1 MERLPVQTVNIT
13 SIFFGFVHMREN
25 VGELDLAINIFAI
38 LLSLEAA
45 CDDYS
50 SPSFQPHKNSDIRL
64 IQEKFLFIFR
74 TQNPAKFNQYHK

>member
-1 MERLPVQTVNIT
+1 
-13 SIFFGFVHMREN
+13 MREN
-25 VGELDLAINIFAI
+25 VGELDLAINI
-38 LLSLEAA
+38 LEAA